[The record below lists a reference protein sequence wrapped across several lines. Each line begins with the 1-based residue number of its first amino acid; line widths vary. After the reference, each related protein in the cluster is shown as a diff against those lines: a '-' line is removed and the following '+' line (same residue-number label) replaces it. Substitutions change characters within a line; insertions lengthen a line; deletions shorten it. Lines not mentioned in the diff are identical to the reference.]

1 MNYYEF
7 GFWFSRTFSDMRWN
21 CGFGSFGFRVEFDHV
36 DQNLGLV
43 IWF

>member
-1 MNYYEF
+1 
-7 GFWFSRTFSDMRWN
+7 MRWN

-43 IWF
+43 IWFEKWFRPFALL